1 MQLVDEI
8 HQKTP
13 VLPMEVPDAKATLL
27 LRKKNFFPSN

>member
-13 VLPMEVPDAKATLL
+13 VLAMEVPDAEATLL
-27 LRKKNFFPSN
+27 LRKKNLVPSN